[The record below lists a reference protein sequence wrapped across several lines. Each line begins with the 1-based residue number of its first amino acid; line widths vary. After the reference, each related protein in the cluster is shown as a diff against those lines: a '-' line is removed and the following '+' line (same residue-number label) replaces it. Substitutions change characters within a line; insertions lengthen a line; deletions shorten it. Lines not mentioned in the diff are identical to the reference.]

1 MNMLL
6 SFPGGSEVM
15 LIIVLFLIIVCM
27 PIAAIFYYF
36 KSQRLANELNRL
48 KEESYKMRN
57 SASEMSNT
65 GWQSSEQM

>member
-15 LIIVLFLIIVCM
+15 LIIVIFLIIVCM
-27 PIAAIFYYF
+27 PVAALYYYF

-48 KEESYKMRN
+48 RQESHNVRN
-57 SASEMSNT
+57 SAAEMSNA
-65 GWQSSEQM
+65 GWAEDRG